1 MAIRFE
7 KVSRFADA
15 DFNLPVRKTK
25 NSAGYDFEVA
35 EDIVIPTWT
44 NHLIE
49 LGKANT
55 TVTEPPVPLDILASW
70 TKSTKAKP
78 TLVSTGVKCHLEE
91 GYYLELSVRSSTP
104 LKYWIILANSVGIID
119 ADYCDNPD
127 NEGEIFFQVINLSP
141 YPIQLR
147 KGDIIGQGIIKKYE
161 IVDNDEA
168 EGERT
173 GGFGSTTKQKPQK
186 KGITVD
192 INMNGDFQ
200 KAIEKAIRDEFD
212 KAIKNATFE
221 PNYNAMTMTTEP
233 NKYDG
238 RGMRAKAG
246 IIDEVLYSPS
256 KEAILKEVEKSLQK
270 GGMGI

>member
-1 MAIRFE
+1 MIKFE

-35 EDIVIPTWT
+35 EDIIIPTWT
-44 NHLIE
+44 SQLMALTHAVEQFPVSPMTLNDIAIIA
-49 LGKANT
+49 KA
-55 TVTEPPVPLDILASW
+55 
-70 TKSTKAKP
+70 TKAKP

-147 KGDIIGQGIIKKYE
+147 KGDIIGQGIIKRYE
-161 IVDNDEA
+161 ITDDDKA
-168 EGERT
+168 FGERQ
-173 GGFGSTTKQKPQK
+173 GGFGSTSQ
-186 KGITVD
+186 ID
-192 INMNGDFQ
+192 INSPMAITPIAIQDGAISPVGMRRYTSAIEEACGMRKEDIVNSIQ
-200 KAIEKAIRDEFD
+200 KAITDYS
-212 KAIKNATFE
+212 FE
-221 PNYNAMTMTTEP
+221 V
-233 NKYDG
+233 
-238 RGMRAKAG
+238 G
-246 IIDEVLYSPS
+246 I
-256 KEAILKEVEKSLQK
+256 
-270 GGMGI
+270 